1 MKERV
6 LLEEK
11 KEGRKREKAQSYIR
25 EEKGK
30 ADVMKTWHCN
40 VSITTLLSKVHSVW
54 YMLQWNGEA
63 AGALANQHTYI
74 NGV

>member
-30 ADVMKTWHCN
+30 ADVMKT
-40 VSITTLLSKVHSVW
+40 
-54 YMLQWNGEA
+54 
-63 AGALANQHTYI
+63 
-74 NGV
+74 